1 MRDRTEDQMILAFIR
16 HGETQANAQCRYL
29 GKTDESL
36 SERGRQQLLSRQKQ
50 HVYPQADYLFVSPM
64 KRCLETAQILY
75 PMLQP
80 VVIPEWEEMDFGRFE
95 YKNYEELKDDPA
107 YRRWMDSGGKTAF
120 PGGESRE
127 AFVRRCRSGF
137 QRMCGFL
144 WQTQAEEQAERRT
157 GKQADREKGGDTDIA
172 ADRMT
177 GRGAGGKTDG
187 EQREPVRVAAIV
199 HGGVI
204 MALLC
209 SYGSDRNKGY
219 FDYQTANGGGYLTR
233 VTYEGS
239 CGHEAGSVVPRM
251 GECRKGNAVVRH
263 LKEKEEKAEIMIED
277 IEAL

>member
-1 MRDRTEDQMILAFIR
+1 MRHRTENQMILAFIR
-16 HGETQANAQCRYL
+16 HGETQANAQRRYL
-29 GKTDESL
+29 GKTDDSL

-64 KRCLETAQILY
+64 KRCLETARILY
-75 PMLQP
+75 PMLPP

-107 YRRWMDSGGKTAF
+107 YRRWMDSGGTTAF
-120 PGGESRE
+120 PDGESRE

-144 WQTQAEEQAERRT
+144 WQAQA
-157 GKQADREKGGDTDIA
+157 
-172 ADRMT
+172 
-177 GRGAGGKTDG
+177 
-187 EQREPVRVAAIV
+187 EPVRAAAVV

-204 MALLC
+204 MALLS
-209 SYGSDRNKGY
+209 SYGSDGHKDY

-233 VTYEGS
+233 VTYAKGS
-239 CGHEAGSVVPRM
+239 CGHGAGDAVPE
-251 GECRKGNAVVRH
+251 GEECRKGNAAVQS
-263 LKEKEEKAEIMIED
+263 LKGKEEEIEIMIED

>member
-1 MRDRTEDQMILAFIR
+1 MRHRTEDQMILAFIR
-16 HGETQANAQCRYL
+16 HGETQANAQRRYL
-29 GKTDESL
+29 GKTDDSL

-64 KRCLETAQILY
+64 KRCLETARILY
-75 PMLQP
+75 PMLPP

-107 YRRWMDSGGKTAF
+107 YRRWMDSGGTTAF
-120 PGGESRE
+120 PDGESRE

-144 WQTQAEEQAERRT
+144 WQAQEEAKRLTVQKTDRELGEET
-157 GKQADREKGGDTDIA
+157 DIGADR
-172 ADRMT
+172 RT

-204 MALLC
+204 MALLS
-209 SYGSDRNKGY
+209 SYSSDRNKGY
-219 FDYQTANGGGYLTR
+219 FDYQTANGGGFLTR
-233 VTYEGS
+233 ITYAKS
-239 CGHEAGSVVPRM
+239 LCGHGAGDAVP
-251 GECRKGNAVVRH
+251 GGEECRKGNAAVQR
-263 LKEKEEKAEIMIED
+263 LKEKEEIMIED